1 MQSTD
6 FRDSP
11 GEQSRISDLLGL
23 MPARGHRALDVG
35 ARDGYISRLMADRFD
50 AVTALDLVEPTVSHP
65 RVHCLQGDAT
75 CMPLPTAA
83 FDLVLCAEV
92 LEHIPGAVL
101 PQVCREIERVA
112 ATHVLIG
119 VPYKQ
124 DLRVGRTTCAACG
137 AKNPPWGHVNAFD
150 EGRLQ
155 ALFPSCEVAAISY
168 VGHSLEQTNALATA
182 LLDFAGNPYGTYAQD
197 ESCVCCGSSV
207 GSPRPRTPAQRVA
220 TRAAHVARKVTG
232 VLARPRANWMHMK
245 LRKRDAASEFR

>member
-1 MQSTD
+1 MHSTD

-11 GEQSRISDLLGL
+11 GERSRISDLLRL
-23 MPARGHRALDVG
+23 MPAQGRRALDVG

-65 RVHCLQGDAT
+65 KVRCLQADAT
-75 CMPLPTAA
+75 CMPLPDAA

-92 LEHIPGAVL
+92 LEHIPGAML

-137 AKNPPWGHVNAFD
+137 AKNPPWGHVNTFD
-150 EGRLQ
+150 EERLR
-155 ALFPSCEVAAISY
+155 ALFMGCEVVAISY
-168 VGHSLEQTNALATA
+168 VGHSLEQTNAFAAA
-182 LLDFAGNPYGTYAQD
+182 LMDFAGNPYGTYVQD
-197 ESCVCCGSSV
+197 EGCIACGASV
-207 GSPRPRTPAQRVA
+207 GSPRQRTPAQRVA
-220 TRAAHVARKVTG
+220 TRVAHLSRKVTD
-232 VLARPRANWMHMK
+232 VFTRPRANWMHMK
-245 LRKRDAASEFR
+245 LRKRAKTRSA